1 MSLNIDLSQIT
12 GILQQLLPVVIQ
24 VAVLGLV
31 MSLVFNTL
39 MPMLTQALA
48 R

>member
-1 MSLNIDLSQIT
+1 MNIDLSQIT